1 MESEVKD
8 KKTIGVD
15 TSDIVVLDSSNNVA
29 NTKITYRIESPRNVS
44 SITPYEKGD
53 YSKNSKL
60 ELGHNICIILN
71 YLIISTSLVLITL
84 FIYDLINKLDVIDI
98 NRVINIFGNINN
110 KFDNVNGII
119 NKVDVI
125 DFDRAINIFGNIS
138 ENFDSS
144 TDVLVYFKNFINS
157 FEGLDKEQIERIINQ
172 INGTLFNINNKLN
185 YLDTQYSINT
195 ISNINNFRPAYDE
208 TIQEYASTT
217 TSDTETSSDIVDI
230 KPDQP
235 NPTQIPEPPRFP

>member
-1 MESEVKD
+1 MEIEVKE

-15 TSDIVVLDSSNNVA
+15 TSDIVVLDSSNNVT
-29 NTKITYRIESPRNVS
+29 NTKITYRIESPRNVNA
-44 SITPYEKGD
+44 ITPYEKGD

-71 YLIISTSLVLITL
+71 YLIISTSLILISL
-84 FIYDLINKLDVIDI
+84 FIYDLINKIDI
-98 NRVINIFGNINN
+98 I
-110 KFDNVNGII
+110 
-119 NKVDVI
+119 DV
-125 DFDRAINIFGNIS
+125 DRAINIFGNISEKFDNINIFLDTVDVNRAVDIFENIS

-157 FEGLDKEQIERIINQ
+157 FEGLDKEQIKRIINQ
-172 INGTLFNINNKLN
+172 INGTLININNKLD
-185 YLDTQYSINT
+185 YLDTQYSINS

-217 TSDTETSSDIVDI
+217 ATDTETSSDIVDI
-230 KPDQP
+230 KPEQP
-235 NPTQIPEPPRFP
+235 NPTRIPEPPRFP